1 MAVGTH
7 SWKGTAFN
15 PQGLQMASLS
25 KMFNP
30 SLFINKMYLTLYLTL
45 DNSFT
50 FGHYCNVQCCLL
62 SSVIVYSFFYIHT
75 IIFALA
81 LCTFV

>member
-1 MAVGTH
+1 ME
-7 SWKGTAFN
+7 
-15 PQGLQMASLS
+15 SLS

-30 SLFINKMYLTLYLTL
+30 SLFINKMYLTLFLTL
-45 DNSFT
+45 DNLFT

-62 SSVIVYSFFYIHT
+62 SSVIVYSFFYIS
-75 IIFALA
+75 IFALA